1 MKLDWENPRP
11 FWNSCTRERSW
22 ERSSELS
29 TPKDFRS
36 SSSKVHMLLMWYRP
50 VARNRWAYCSFE
62 TERSHISTSVTD
74 PSSGRRAGG
83 CTKGCDT
90 LLEPHPPWM
99 LWMWFPEALTGK
111 TSDRLKWSASLSSGL
126 PPERLP
132 GSKEKDSDSKK
143 DRPETVDGHDRLPAG
158 ELFPPEPPPIGTM
171 GNACCMENMKLGSEN
186 FLPEWNP

>member
-1 MKLDWENPRP
+1 
-11 FWNSCTRERSW
+11 
-22 ERSSELS
+22 
-29 TPKDFRS
+29 
-36 SSSKVHMLLMWYRP
+36 MLLMWYRP

-62 TERSHISTSVTD
+62 TERSHISTEEGEGGMRFLFSNTTFHTSDTWCQRESKLPSVTD

-132 GSKEKDSDSKK
+132 GSKEKDSDCAQN
-143 DRPETVDGHDRLPAG
+143 RPFVHSVSCTKGTPLHRAPRNSLQVHAHTPTR
-158 ELFPPEPPPIGTM
+158 PPRKNEGKADIAILSTNKPQKRT
-171 GNACCMENMKLGSEN
+171 AQRQ
-186 FLPEWNP
+186 